1 MYYFQVEADYSRW
14 QLMDKPISLGKFNA
28 LPHLTPAFFEYSLR
42 SEYFNLCKNLN
53 VNKIMINFNFSPK
66 VG

>member
-1 MYYFQVEADYSRW
+1 
-14 QLMDKPISLGKFNA
+14 MDKPISLGKFNA

-42 SEYFNLCKNLN
+42 SEYFNLCKDLN